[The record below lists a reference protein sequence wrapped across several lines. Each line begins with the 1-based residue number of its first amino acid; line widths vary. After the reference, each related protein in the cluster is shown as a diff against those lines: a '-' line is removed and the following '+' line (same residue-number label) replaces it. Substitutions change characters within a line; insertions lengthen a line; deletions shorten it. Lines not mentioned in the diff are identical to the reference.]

1 MLIGLTGGIGSGKSA
16 VGNFFIELGI
26 DVVDADD
33 LARAAI
39 AEGTQGSDLIIK
51 RFGND
56 ILDHSQQIDR
66 KKLRKVIFGNPEEKQ
81 FLESIIHPE
90 VAKAMTEFVKNAQSP
105 YKMIIVPLLF
115 ETDSQ
120 NMYDRVLFIDTSEE
134 LQIKRTSARD
144 GVDEAN
150 IKSIIG
156 NQLPRNEKLKLADDI
171 IVNNAGLDKLK
182 KSVSQTHNFYLS
194 LCNE

>member
-1 MLIGLTGGIGSGKSA
+1 MLVGITGGIGSGKSA

-39 AEGTQGSDLIIK
+39 AEGTQGCELIIK

-120 NMYDRVLFIDTSEE
+120 KMYDRVLFIDTLEE
-134 LQIKRTSARD
+134 LQIKRASARD

-182 KSVSQTHNFYLS
+182 KSVSQTHDFYLS

>member
-81 FLESIIHPE
+81 FVESIIHPE

-120 NMYDRVLFIDTSEE
+120 NIYDRVLFIDTSEE
-134 LQIKRTSARD
+134 LQIKRASARD
-144 GVDEAN
+144 GVDETN

-182 KSVSQTHNFYLS
+182 KSVSQTHDFYLS

>member
-1 MLIGLTGGIGSGKSA
+1 MLVGLTGGIGSGKSA
-16 VGNFFIELGI
+16 AGSFFIELGI

-33 LARAAI
+33 LSRAAI
-39 AEGTQGSDLIIK
+39 AEGTHGSELIRE

-66 KKLRKVIFGNPEEKQ
+66 KKLRKVIFENPEEKQ
-81 FLESIIHPE
+81 FVESIIHPE
-90 VAKAMTEFVKNAQSP
+90 VANAMTDFIKSAQSP
-105 YKMIIVPLLF
+105 YKIVIVPLLF

-134 LQIKRTSARD
+134 LQITRASARD

-150 IKSIIG
+150 IKAIIG

-171 IVNNAGLDKLK
+171 IVNNAGLDKLMQ
-182 KSVSQTHNFYLS
+182 SVSQTHNFYLS

>member
-39 AEGTQGSDLIIK
+39 AEGTQGSELIIK

-134 LQIKRTSARD
+134 LQIKRASARD

-156 NQLPRNEKLKLADDI
+156 NQLPRNEKLNLADDI

-182 KSVSQTHNFYLS
+182 KSVSQTHDFYLS